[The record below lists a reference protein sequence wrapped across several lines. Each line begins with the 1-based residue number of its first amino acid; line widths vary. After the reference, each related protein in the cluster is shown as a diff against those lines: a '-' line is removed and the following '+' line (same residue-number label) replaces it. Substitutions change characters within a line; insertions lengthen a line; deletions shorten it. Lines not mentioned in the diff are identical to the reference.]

1 MYVQTIS
8 SLIYFQGIKSFKPNL
23 KNRECLSL
31 AEHSDFNEH
40 IKKYSGLLSLICA
53 ISLKFKT
60 SCLMVILQKVVHAVI
75 ASRLDY
81 EHYYQVVL
89 KNYLKSLQFIQS
101 DATRVLKG
109 ARK

>member
-1 MYVQTIS
+1 
-8 SLIYFQGIKSFKPNL
+8 
-23 KNRECLSL
+23 
-31 AEHSDFNEH
+31 
-40 IKKYSGLLSLICA
+40 
-53 ISLKFKT
+53 
-60 SCLMVILQKVVHAVI
+60 MVILQKIVHAVT